1 LPKRSSGNSQGSLGH
16 VRLTYGRMSRTLTVL
31 STFALPACAA
41 VALAAC
47 GGSSSSGAATNAS
60 GATNG
65 ASGETNSTA
74 SAQKFQQ
81 CLKDNGITLPNRA
94 RGNGGGPPS
103 TTAPGG
109 APRRPG
115 GGPGGAFGKAIQAC
129 GKYRPQGMRGGGGY
143 GGGPGGGG
151 GANGQAITGY
161 LTCLKGQG
169 LKIDT
174 TRGFL
179 GLRGLNRNDP
189 NVQKAIAACR
199 SQLPQPAGG
208 GSSPSSPA

>member
-1 LPKRSSGNSQGSLGH
+1 
-16 VRLTYGRMSRTLTVL
+16 MSRSLAAL
-31 STFALPACAA
+31 STLALLACAA

-47 GGSSSSGAATNAS
+47 GGSSGSSSSGAAAGAS
-60 GATNG
+60 GATN
-65 ASGETNSTA
+65 ATA
-74 SAQKFQQ
+74 SAEKFQQ

-103 TTAPGG
+103 STAPGG

-115 GGPGGAFGKAIQAC
+115 GGPGGAFGKAMQAC

-143 GGGPGGGG
+143 GGGPGA

-161 LTCLKGQG
+161 LTCLKDQG

-179 GLRGLNRNDP
+179 GLRGLNRGDP
-189 NVQKAIAACR
+189 KVQQAIAACR
-199 SQLPQPAGG
+199 PQLPQGSGG
-208 GSSPSSPA
+208 GSNPSAPA